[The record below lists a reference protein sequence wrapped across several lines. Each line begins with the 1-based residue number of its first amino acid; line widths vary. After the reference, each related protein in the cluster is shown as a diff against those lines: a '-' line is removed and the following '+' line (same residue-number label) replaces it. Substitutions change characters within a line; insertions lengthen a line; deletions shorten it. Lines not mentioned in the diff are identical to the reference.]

1 MLFLIP
7 RVDGARRRLVW
18 CVVAVLTVL
27 TGAAAAPADVEELRD
42 VPYAATEHPRQR
54 LDLYLPK
61 VRAAGGPLPVVVFV
75 HGGGW
80 GGGDRA
86 SGKAMVL
93 PYVQSGYYAGVSV
106 GYRLS
111 GHAPWP
117 AQIHDCKAAIRWIR
131 AQAVR
136 HGLDPERIA
145 VMGTSAGGT
154 LATLLGVSG
163 GMAELEGAEGP
174 HRGESSRVT
183 CVVNRFG
190 RLNFLAEPAA
200 ARASPA
206 QAPALEARLKVLF
219 GGTLD
224 ERAEV
229 ARRASPV
236 THVTA
241 GAAPVLTFHG
251 TEDGL
256 VPIVQA
262 EEFDRVM
269 RAAGV
274 PHVLVRVVGGGHG
287 FEVEE
292 ERRRTR
298 QFLDRWLRGIPAEVS
313 AQPITV
319 SRRK

>member
-7 RVDGARRRLVW
+7 RMARVRRRLFW
-18 CVVAVLTVL
+18 N
-27 TGAAAAPADVEELRD
+27 GAAALFLAVAGAATAAVEEHRE
-42 VPYAATEHPRQR
+42 VPYAGTDHPRKR
-54 LDLYLPK
+54 LDLYLPRE
-61 VRAAGGPLPVVVFV
+61 RAGTGLLPVVVFV

-80 GGGDRA
+80 GSGDKA
-86 SGKAMVL
+86 GGKAVVL
-93 PYVQSGYYAGVSV
+93 PYVESGYYAGVSV

-131 AQAVR
+131 ANAAR

-145 VMGTSAGGT
+145 VTGPSAGGT
-154 LATLLGVSG
+154 LATLLGVG
-163 GMAELEGAEGP
+163 AGVAELEGEVGP

-183 CVVNRFG
+183 CVINRFG
-190 RLNFLAEPAA
+190 RLNFLAEPAV

-206 QAPALEARLKVLF
+206 QLPALEERLRVLF
-219 GGTLD
+219 GGTLQ
-224 ERAEV
+224 ERADV
-229 ARRASPV
+229 ARTASPV

-241 GAAPVLTFHG
+241 GDVPVLTFHG

-256 VPIVQA
+256 VPIAQA

-274 PHVLVRVVGGGHG
+274 PHHLVRVVGGGHG
-287 FEVEE
+287 FESGE

-298 QFLDRWLRGIPAEVS
+298 QFLDRWLRGIPAEIS
-313 AQPITV
+313 TEPIV
-319 SRRK
+319 LPRKK